1 MERRKRQSLRRQI
14 IACANEGL
22 SMDTQGLVGQ
32 YKIFFEVVKHSMN
45 NILFFFYSEFNP
57 NLENVQHG
65 ARVAYV
71 KFMAKKI
78 KREVKFTDETEIATI
93 ENEKRNSSTRSSQRS
108 IDRVVMGSIV
118 SISNKMFVLKI
129 F

>member
-22 SMDTQGLVGQ
+22 SMDTQGLVGK
-32 YKIFFEVVKHSMN
+32 YIIFFELVKAFDEQYFT
-45 NILFFFYSEFNP
+45 LFYSEFNP

-78 KREVKFTDETEIATI
+78 KREVKFTDETELATI
-93 ENEKRNSSTRSSQRS
+93 ENEKQNNSKRSSQRS

-118 SISNKMFVLKI
+118 SISNKCLF
-129 F
+129 